1 MRLNT
6 TSEVNFHHVLPIT
19 QSALSGEEVI
29 IAKKSKDGWS
39 ARVTGDF
46 DSELLGDIFDELDS
60 EETQLAFEV
69 QDVLQERLTQA
80 DVNPKA
86 REIIWE
92 DGQRLSLRDSIQWLA
107 LECPQYPFEML
118 ERQLIVWLE
127 HSPPEY
133 YSPAQL
139 AEYEALSER
148 WLADYAREFGF
159 DR

>member
-1 MRLNT
+1 
-6 TSEVNFHHVLPIT
+6 
-19 QSALSGEEVI
+19 
-29 IAKKSKDGWS
+29 
-39 ARVTGDF
+39 VTGDLH
-46 DSELLGDIFDELDS
+46 SERLGDIFDDLDS
-60 EETQLAFEV
+60 EETQLAFAA
-69 QDVLQERLTQA
+69 QDVLQERLIQA

-92 DGQRLSLRDSIQWLA
+92 DGQRLSLRHSIQRLA
-107 LECPQYPFEML
+107 LECPHYPFEML
-118 ERQLIVWLE
+118 ERQLTLWLE

-148 WLADYAREFGF
+148 WLDDYAREFGL